1 MVLGVVVLAA
11 AVAGCG
17 GGSDTS
23 SDLTKAEFVKQANAI
38 CAERHKEW
46 QASIADYKKKVTEE
60 NVSEGSAAQKELVE
74 ELVQDSM
81 VPALSDQLRALE
93 ELGAPEAIED
103 QVDKMIKRLSKAIEG
118 FEENGAKS
126 LGERDYPNFI
136 YAARAIGVT
145 CTF

>member
-1 MVLGVVVLAA
+1 VVSGVVVLAA
-11 AVAGCG
+11 VLGGCG

-38 CAERHKEW
+38 CTERQKEW
-46 QASIADYKKKVTEE
+46 QASIADYKKKVKEE
-60 NVSEGSAAQKELVE
+60 NVSEGSAAQEELVE

-81 VPALSDQLRALE
+81 VPAFSDQLRALE

-103 QVDKMIKRLSKAIEG
+103 QVDKMLKSLSKAIEG
-118 FEENGAKS
+118 FEDNGAAS
-126 LGERDYPNFI
+126 LSERDFPNFI
-136 YAARAIGVT
+136 NAAKDVGVT